1 MEELVMER
9 LVIDRKN
16 IMDEFADYTSSY
28 DISDEKIRLKVE
40 HTYRVAGLCDRI
52 ARSLGLPEDDI
63 NLAWVIGML
72 HDIGRFDQVRNY
84 GTFSDADSVDHAH
97 YAVELLFNK
106 GMIANYLGSTNPSVY
121 KYLEGDS
128 TDKEGLYGSLGII
141 KKAIYNHSGYRIE
154 EGLAE
159 REVLFCNIIR
169 DADKLDIFKVV
180 NDTPLENIYSV
191 DKEEI
196 PKAEVTMNVM
206 QALRERHAVLRS
218 LKKTPAD
225 YIAAYIALAFELVFP
240 ESLYIAKEQG
250 YLDKLLDFR
259 TINQKTKQ
267 QFKEIREITENY
279 MSEKM
284 KH

>member
-1 MEELVMER
+1 MDR
-9 LVIDRKN
+9 LVIDRKK
-16 IMDEFADYTSSY
+16 IMDEFADYTSGY

-52 ARSLGLPEDDI
+52 ARSFGLWEDDI

-72 HDIGRFDQVRNY
+72 HDIGRFDQVRRY

-97 YAVELLFNK
+97 YAVELLFGK
-106 GMIANYLGSTNPSVY
+106 GMLADYFGSTDG
-121 KYLEGDS
+121 KGLEES
-128 TDKEGLYGSLGII
+128 IGII
-141 KKAIYNHSGYRIE
+141 KKAIYNHSAYRIE
-154 EGLAE
+154 DGLAE

-180 NDTPLENIYSV
+180 NDTPLENIYNV

-196 PKAEVTMNVM
+196 PKTEVTGDVM
-206 QALRERHAVLRS
+206 QALREKHAVLRN

-240 ESLYIAKEQG
+240 ESFYIAKEQG
-250 YLDKLLDFR
+250 YLDKLLDFK
-259 TINQKTKQ
+259 TDNQNTKL
-267 QFKEIREITENY
+267 QFKEIREIV
-279 MSEKM
+279 EKHI
-284 KH
+284 KEKLNSKN